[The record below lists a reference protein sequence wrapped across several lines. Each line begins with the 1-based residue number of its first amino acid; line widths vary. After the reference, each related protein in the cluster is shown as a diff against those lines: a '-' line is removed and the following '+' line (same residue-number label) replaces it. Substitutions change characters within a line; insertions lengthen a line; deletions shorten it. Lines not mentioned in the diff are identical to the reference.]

1 MDSAVKTVAPKFTLL
16 GFVLAILGGVVA
28 AGVIGYAYFFVANVI
43 GFDLIIVLAVF
54 CGFAVGW
61 VVGVAARVGRLR
73 SSLVVILV
81 GLVFG
86 VAGYGAR
93 YFFEFNALVRAVVE
107 ENTLPGESTEDTRA
121 EFLEVWAEEYPPG
134 GFIGYLQF
142 AVQTGF
148 TLTDD
153 LFSAEGTGNP
163 AQGTLVWVTFALEAL
178 LAGIASAGMA
188 RATAIGPISR

>member
-16 GFVLAILGGVVA
+16 GLVLAILGGVVA

-61 VVGVAARVGRLR
+61 IVGVAARMGRLR

-93 YFFEFNALVRAVVE
+93 YFFEFNALVQAVVE

-153 LFSAEGTGNP
+153 LFSAEGTGSQ
-163 AQGTLVWVTFALEAL
+163 AQGTLVWITFALEAL